1 MKFKHHS
8 HRTKKDLI
16 RLRISRKM
24 L

>member
-8 HRTKKDLI
+8 HRTKEALI